1 MQTQLYNN
9 NDIELRHSGIIINTV
24 LLTPGEDDDLEGDWD
39 DEDDEVFDDLMG
51 TGNDLH
57 RIRQENNWDEIDE
70 DDDDHLPDDDLQ

>member
-9 NDIELRHSGIIINTV
+9 DTQLKNTGIIINTI
-24 LLTPGEDDDLEGDWD
+24 LFTPGEDDDLEGDWD
-39 DEDDEVFDDLMG
+39 DEDDEEFDDLMG

-57 RIRQENNWDEIDE
+57 RIRQENDWDEIDE